1 MAIINKTNITV
12 PEVLEDLFQ
21 YDYENALVLG
31 KLAYHDNTLVGAPG
45 DTVTVPYT
53 APLTDAETVAEGD
66 ALTPESNK
74 DGKVTVTVSK
84 AGKAVQITQEA
95 INSCA
100 YDVKSER
107 RTQIAKAIARKVDKD
122 LMGALDKT
130 LLKATATGLTYA
142 EIVKAK
148 AKLGEEAFVNT
159 PVLIV
164 NSADYANLAI
174 TDEFIKGA
182 VQVADFGVN
191 AAAMLVD
198 MPVIVSDNVPVKT
211 AYLVTPGS
219 FVLVNKQE
227 PTLYFDVNALSEE
240 TVMSAFMHYGVELP
254 NKKRGVVKIT
264 IGA

>member
-1 MAIINKTNITV
+1 MAIINKTNIIV

-66 ALTPESNK
+66 ALTPESNQ

-130 LLKATATGLTYA
+130 TLKATATALTYA

-174 TDEFIKGA
+174 TDDFIKGA
-182 VQVADFGVN
+182 VQLNDFGVN

-198 MPVIVSDNVPVKT
+198 MPVIVSDNVPAKT